1 MINNKRRTV
10 LVGILLAA
18 AVICYSA
25 GAGRGS
31 RTKTMLLES
40 GSPGAAYAETVA
52 REDTAETECGEVP
65 EKRATES
72 AAKAESRTDRLY
84 VHVCGEVKTPGV
96 YELPEGSRGCD
107 AIAAAGGF
115 TEEAEEDFLNLAQ
128 PVWDGQK
135 LYVPDREEAKTLADS
150 GRTEVPGNSGAS
162 MYSSNGGGAAEN
174 GRVNINTASRE

>member
-40 GSPGAAYAETVA
+40 GSPGAAYAETVT

-72 AAKAESRTDRLY
+72 AAEAESRTDRLY
-84 VHVCGEVKTPGV
+84 VHVCGEVKIPGV
-96 YELPEGSRGCD
+96 YELPEGSRSCD
-107 AIAAAGGF
+107 AIA
-115 TEEAEEDFLNLAQ
+115 
-128 PVWDGQK
+128 
-135 LYVPDREEAKTLADS
+135 
-150 GRTEVPGNSGAS
+150 
-162 MYSSNGGGAAEN
+162 
-174 GRVNINTASRE
+174 